1 MMKEQPIKTEYKYTM
16 ISPTRIDL
24 FVSKQFPELSRS
36 QVQKMITNKLILV
49 NNMAINPSFSVP
61 STFNLSMTV
70 VGQKEINLEPED
82 IKIPII
88 YENEHLI
95 AVNKPSGMVVHPGA
109 GNSNGTLVNGLINL
123 YPQLVN
129 IGDKNRPGIVHRLD
143 KDTSGVI
150 LIAKT
155 TLAYNHLSS
164 QLKNRKAKKSYYALV
179 KGIPKEYTSTIEGP
193 ISRNTKNRKKMA
205 VNSLGKQAI
214 TYYQTIKNFQNFTLI
229 CAEPETGRTHQ
240 IRVHMAAIGHPIVGD
255 HLYGGR
261 VDFIKRQFLHAYSMQ
276 ITMPESND
284 IETFIAPLPEDLTNS
299 LENLV

>member
-1 MMKEQPIKTEYKYTM
+1 M
-16 ISPTRIDL
+16 
-24 FVSKQFPELSRS
+24 
-36 QVQKMITNKLILV
+36 
-49 NNMAINPSFSVP
+49 
-61 STFNLSMTV
+61 
-70 VGQKEINLEPED
+70 
-82 IKIPII
+82 
-88 YENEHLI
+88 
-95 AVNKPSGMVVHPGA
+95 
-109 GNSNGTLVNGLINL
+109 
-123 YPQLVN
+123 
-129 IGDKNRPGIVHRLD
+129 
-143 KDTSGVI
+143 
-150 LIAKT
+150 
-155 TLAYNHLSS
+155 
-164 QLKNRKAKKSYYALV
+164 V

-205 VNSLGKQAI
+205 VNSSGKQAI
-214 TYYQTIKNFQNFTLI
+214 TYYETIKNFQNFTLI